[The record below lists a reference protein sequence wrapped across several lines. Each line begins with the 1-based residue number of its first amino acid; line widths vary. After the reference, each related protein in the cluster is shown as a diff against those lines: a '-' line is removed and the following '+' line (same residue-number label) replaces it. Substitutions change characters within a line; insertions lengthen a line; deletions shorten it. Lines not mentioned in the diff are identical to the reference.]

1 MHKVFGQKE
10 NKVYF
15 DRKGA
20 YLIPVKGE
28 EVGIVETPK
37 GFFFLGGGIDAGETE
52 IECITR
58 ECIEEAGYHV
68 QIKEKVCS
76 AETYC
81 EHPTIGFF
89 HPIQSY
95 YSGKLT
101 SKIKEPTEAD
111 HLFKWMKYEHLKG
124 KMFLEMQN
132 WALEQ
137 VWEKR

>member
-10 NKVYF
+10 NKTYF
-15 DRKGA
+15 DREGA
-20 YLIPVKGE
+20 YIVPLRGDEIGV
-28 EVGIVETPK
+28 VETPK
-37 GFFFLGGGIDAGETE
+37 GFFFLGGGIDAGETD

-58 ECIEEAGYHV
+58 ECMEEAGYQV
-68 QIKEKVCS
+68 VIEKKICS
-76 AETYC
+76 AETYS

-95 YSGKLT
+95 YLGELT
-101 SKIKEPTEAD
+101 LKIKEPIEED
-111 HLFKWMKYEHLKG
+111 HLFKWIKYENLKG

-137 VWEKR
+137 VWDNR

>member
-10 NKVYF
+10 NKTYL

-20 YLIPVKGE
+20 YIVPFHGE
-28 EVGIVETPK
+28 EIGVVETPK
-37 GFFFLGGGIDAGETE
+37 GFFFLGGGTEDGETD

-58 ECIEEAGYHV
+58 ECAEEVGFQVVIE
-68 QIKEKVCS
+68 KKVCS

-95 YSGKLT
+95 YYGELT
-101 SKIKEPTEAD
+101 SKIKEPTEKD
-111 HLFKWMKYEHLKG
+111 HSFKWIKYKNLKG

-137 VWEKR
+137 VWDNR

>member
-10 NKVYF
+10 NKTYL

-20 YLIPVKGE
+20 YIIPVKGE
-28 EVGIVETPK
+28 EVGVVETPK
-37 GFFFLGGGIDAGETE
+37 GFFFLGGGIDVGETD

-58 ECIEEAGYHV
+58 ECMEEAGYQV
-68 QIKEKVCS
+68 EIKKKVCS

-81 EHPTIGFF
+81 KHPTIGFF

-95 YSGKLT
+95 YLGELT
-101 SKIKEPTEAD
+101 SKIKEPIED
-111 HLFKWMKYEHLKG
+111 HLFKWIKCENLKG

-137 VWEKR
+137 ALDKR

>member
-10 NKVYF
+10 NKTYL

-20 YLIPVKGE
+20 YIVPFQGDQIGV
-28 EVGIVETPK
+28 VETPK
-37 GFFFLGGGIDAGETE
+37 GFFFLGGGIEDGETD

-58 ECIEEAGYHV
+58 ECVEEAGFQV
-68 QIKEKVCS
+68 VIEKKVCS

-95 YSGKLT
+95 YYGVLT
-101 SKIKEPTEAD
+101 SKIKEPIEED
-111 HLFKWMKYEHLKG
+111 HLFKWIKYENLKG

-132 WALEQ
+132 WALDQ
-137 VWEKR
+137 VWDNR